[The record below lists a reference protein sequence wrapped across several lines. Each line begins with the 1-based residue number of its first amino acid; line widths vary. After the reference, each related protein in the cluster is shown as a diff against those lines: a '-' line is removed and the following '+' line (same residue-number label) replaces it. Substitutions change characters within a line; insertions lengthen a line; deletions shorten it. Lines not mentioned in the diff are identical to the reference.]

1 MARTLKQQIRKT
13 IKQHYGEDLWSFR
26 ADVNY
31 GEATESFVT
40 AISEVLKG
48 RIEYCSDWQCDL
60 AKYDKAGPLEAEIGK
75 RLREVRVHNNLT
87 LEEVAAKVGVCSSF
101 LDNHEQGKIVADIGI
116 FIKVRD
122 SLRATRKQRSYI
134 TGAFG
139 REIPVED
146 RIKDAINLHYGLN
159 LWALRPQF
167 EYEESIAPFV
177 QALAGLDKT
186 GRRAAMPVPTMP
198 SLGHMIEIEERR
210 RKIMSEQ
217 DNSPKVREAF
227 EVHLSRW

>member
-26 ADVNY
+26 VDVNY
-31 GEATESFVT
+31 GKATESFV
-40 AISEVLKG
+40 AAVLEVLKG

-75 RLREVRVHNNLT
+75 RLREVRIQKNLT
-87 LEEVAAKVGVCSSF
+87 LEEVAARTGVCLSF
-101 LDNHEQGKIVADIGI
+101 LDNLEQGKIVADIVI
-116 FIKVRD
+116 FVKVRD
-122 SLRATRKQRSYI
+122 SLRATRKQRTYI
-134 TGAFG
+134 AGAFG

-159 LWALRPQF
+159 LWTLRPQF

-177 QALAGLDKT
+177 QALAGLDQT
-186 GRRAAMPVPTMP
+186 GRRAAMPAPTMP
-198 SLGHMIEIEERR
+198 SLGYMIELEERR

-217 DNSPKVREAF
+217 DNSPKVQEAF
-227 EVHLSRW
+227 EAHLSR